1 MMLCVV
7 QGIVQLSALL
17 HDLLFKE
24 RVHITV
30 AAAPASSA
38 LPGAALRPPAD

>member
-24 RVHITV
+24 RVHSTV